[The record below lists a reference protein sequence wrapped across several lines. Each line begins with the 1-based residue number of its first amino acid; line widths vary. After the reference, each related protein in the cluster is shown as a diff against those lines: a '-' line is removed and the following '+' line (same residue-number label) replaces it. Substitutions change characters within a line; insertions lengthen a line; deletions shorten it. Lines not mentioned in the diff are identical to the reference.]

1 MKQHLWKILLIW
13 GGLLIVLYAFHLSP
27 FQESLLL
34 VSFDLFALLSMAW
47 SLWNYRPKP
56 ILAWGLLALGQ
67 PFIAMGDIL
76 FANTYAQWGLNT
88 PEWGSFLF
96 FSLGMVCS
104 SSGLVILF
112 FKFAKTIRQN
122 DLINGVIVATGLA
135 VFIWV
140 MNHLTNIPNN
150 LIFKTWIDNI
160 LFMLGLLILGVI
172 TSVFLMTPIGH
183 TWCYRFL
190 YLALLFYTMGFYF
203 YGKMLT
209 EAPPITYWPYAQQ
222 TTLYNLFYSI
232 AYLLTAAAYLHPSIA
247 TLHAAQPDQKSV
259 ISKQDLFILGIA
271 FIIDPVAYWFKSLS
285 GIEVNIW
292 PIFAAMTLIFLLVEL
307 RLVLLVRLLE
317 VQNRHLGQQQ
327 TRLQYQAYHDSLTR
341 LPNRFSLNTHLQEA
355 TERARINGVKS
366 TFLMIDLNH
375 FKLVNDTLGHDQG
388 DLVLRQIAN
397 KLIKIKRKTDMV
409 SRWGW
414 GRICVCD

>member
-122 DLINGVIVATGLA
+122 DLINGVDCC
-135 VFIWV
+135 
-140 MNHLTNIPNN
+140 NR
-150 LIFKTWIDNI
+150 
-160 LFMLGLLILGVI
+160 
-172 TSVFLMTPIGH
+172 TSRV
-183 TWCYRFL
+183 
-190 YLALLFYTMGFYF
+190 
-203 YGKMLT
+203 
-209 EAPPITYWPYAQQ
+209 
-222 TTLYNLFYSI
+222 
-232 AYLLTAAAYLHPSIA
+232 
-247 TLHAAQPDQKSV
+247 
-259 ISKQDLFILGIA
+259 
-271 FIIDPVAYWFKSLS
+271 
-285 GIEVNIW
+285 
-292 PIFAAMTLIFLLVEL
+292 
-307 RLVLLVRLLE
+307 
-317 VQNRHLGQQQ
+317 HLGNESSN
-327 TRLQYQAYHDSLTR
+327 QYNPT
-341 LPNRFSLNTHLQEA
+341 T
-355 TERARINGVKS
+355 
-366 TFLMIDLNH
+366 
-375 FKLVNDTLGHDQG
+375 
-388 DLVLRQIAN
+388 
-397 KLIKIKRKTDMV
+397 
-409 SRWGW
+409 
-414 GRICVCD
+414 

>member
-1 MKQHLWKILLIW
+1 M
-13 GGLLIVLYAFHLSP
+13 
-27 FQESLLL
+27 
-34 VSFDLFALLSMAW
+34 
-47 SLWNYRPKP
+47 
-56 ILAWGLLALGQ
+56 
-67 PFIAMGDIL
+67 
-76 FANTYAQWGLNT
+76 
-88 PEWGSFLF
+88 
-96 FSLGMVCS
+96 
-104 SSGLVILF
+104 
-112 FKFAKTIRQN
+112 
-122 DLINGVIVATGLA
+122 
-135 VFIWV
+135 
-140 MNHLTNIPNN
+140 
-150 LIFKTWIDNI
+150 
-160 LFMLGLLILGVI
+160 
-172 TSVFLMTPIGH
+172 
-183 TWCYRFL
+183 
-190 YLALLFYTMGFYF
+190 
-203 YGKMLT
+203 
-209 EAPPITYWPYAQQ
+209 
-222 TTLYNLFYSI
+222 
-232 AYLLTAAAYLHPSIA
+232 
-247 TLHAAQPDQKSV
+247 
-259 ISKQDLFILGIA
+259 FILGIA

-409 SRWGW
+409 SRW
-414 GRICVCD
+414 